1 MDEEME
7 NLRRRVKN
15 DRVKI
20 EAMEKATIEAADE
33 FRALYHR
40 QELTRRLLGATF
52 IVIFALIVQFGLAG
66 NLGMMKNMYQY

>member
-1 MDEEME
+1 
-7 NLRRRVKN
+7 
-15 DRVKI
+15 
-20 EAMEKATIEAADE
+20 MEKATIEAADE